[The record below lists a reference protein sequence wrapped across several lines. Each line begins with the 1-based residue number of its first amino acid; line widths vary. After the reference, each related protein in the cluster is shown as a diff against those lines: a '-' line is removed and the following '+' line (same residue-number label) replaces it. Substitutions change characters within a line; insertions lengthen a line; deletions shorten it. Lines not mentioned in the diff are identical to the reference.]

1 MVFCLFP
8 NWGITVA
15 DPEIHI
21 KGGERGGGGGGV
33 AVSKNIFFRPF
44 GPQFGLRIRAGWGG
58 GAPLDPPLNDD
69 DDHHHQS
76 LLIHEIVSLLHG
88 LPRNHV

>member
-21 KGGERGGGGGGV
+21 KGGERGGGGGSGGLKKYIFSALWASV
-33 AVSKNIFFRPF
+33 WSKNK
-44 GPQFGLRIRAGWGG
+44 GGVGG
-58 GAPLDPPLNDD
+58 G
-69 DDHHHQS
+69 
-76 LLIHEIVSLLHG
+76 G
-88 LPRNHV
+88 LPWIRH